1 MQKNLNTLNK
11 LAEQRTYLANER
23 TMLAYIRTAIAFIAS
38 GLILIK
44 FFENGLTNYI
54 AFLSILVGV
63 FLLVIGVALFYIR
76 KKRVKSIKTY

>member
-11 LAEQRTYLANER
+11 LAKERTHLANER

-44 FFENGLTNYI
+44 FFEDGLTNI
-54 AFLSILVGV
+54 AFLSIL
-63 FLLVIGVALFYIR
+63 IGIALFYIT
-76 KKRVKSIKTY
+76 KKRVKSIKTD